1 MQEEAVSR
9 LVRVDSPDTVASWQW
24 SGADIP
30 AQDLFD
36 RVGQGTLRFRRISWP
51 DGQPMPP
58 DLARFPFIDPF
69 VMTKDG
75 RAEIIVAE
83 SDRMLVLPLSE
94 DGGRFWRMYGYW
106 TKTGIVGREEPYVA
120 VDKRFEDVASDLVF
134 RVLRKELGL
143 TKVGQIRE
151 VRVLPVRRRL
161 GTWNAAGL
169 LTLTVLR
176 PLLAALTAEAQPKS
190 TLSRLHH
197 LGVDMAAIPAG
208 EAWRVEELSSPRAS
222 CFRLEDLPDDPA
234 ALFAS

>member
-9 LVRVDSPDTVASWQW
+9 LVRVDSPDTVASWQRP
-24 SGADIP
+24 GADVP

-36 RVGQGTLRFRRISWP
+36 RVSQGTLRFRRISWP
-51 DGQPMPP
+51 GGQPLPP
-58 DLARFPFIDPF
+58 DLARFPFITPF
-69 VMTKDG
+69 VMTRDG

-83 SDRMLVLPLSE
+83 SERMLVLPLSE

-106 TKTGIVGREEPYVA
+106 TKTGIVGRDEPYVVA
-120 VDKRFEDVASDLVF
+120 DKRFEDAAGDLVF

-143 TKVGQIRE
+143 TKVGQVRE
-151 VRVLPVRRRL
+151 VRALPVRRRI
-161 GTWNAAGL
+161 GTWNAAGFL
-169 LTLTVLR
+169 ALTILR

-197 LGVDMAAIPAG
+197 LGVDMTAIPAG

-222 CFRLEDLPDDPA
+222 CFRLQDLPADPA
-234 ALFAS
+234 VLFAS